1 MNMLFKKLKLA
12 QKIINNSIF
21 VLLRLSLKRN
31 SRHFYGRYF
40 GADQPLLL
48 VIKNLLRP
56 NRIIKKLIYGQIVRI
71 PFILSAANRAEEL
84 SGLPDEWKKY
94 SEILNASY
102 IDFNVA

>member
-1 MNMLFKKLKLA
+1 MNILFKKFKLVG
-12 QKIINNSIF
+12 KLIINGIS
-21 VLLRLSLKRN
+21 VLLRLGFKRN

-40 GADQPLLL
+40 GTDHPLEL

-84 SGLPDEWKKY
+84 SELPDEWKSIVKY
-94 SEILNASY
+94 
-102 IDFNVA
+102 

>member
-1 MNMLFKKLKLA
+1 MNILSQKFKLA
-12 QKIINNSIF
+12 QKIIVNIIS
-21 VLLRLSLKRN
+21 VLLRLSFKRN

-40 GADQPLLL
+40 GTNHPLKL

-84 SGLPDEWKKY
+84 SELPDEWKSIVKY
-94 SEILNASY
+94 
-102 IDFNVA
+102 